1 MAKADKKV
9 TLSLLVGTDIDVA
22 AASSVAKKLS
32 NILQKSGVNTAF
44 SGKVVKD
51 LEALSAKA
59 EQLFK
64 YEFSDKNPKQLQYMK
79 KELDSFVNQMNSI
92 SDDINGAELVEALLP
107 QAIFETKI
115 REIEKEFKE
124 SKSRITSAHKKDK
137 SSPLYDKN
145 IAQMTVKAQSDI
157 QVKYEKEASAVEE
170 LNRKLKENVDILE
183 ARYSALSKEEKK
195 SDKGLTLEKNLQT
208 AKEGLEL
215 SKKEHDQLLSR
226 NREFGEFFKAF
237 STYKKEISAVTA
249 AKEKQVTLAKEE
261 RKIAES
267 KVTPAGKPVEL
278 ESATNEFGQF
288 KREVSETQASLES
301 HNKELGKTSES
312 AKYLGQQ
319 LARVTSATFLVAKGF
334 QGLRAAVNIVKDL
347 DKAMTGIAI
356 VTNQTRE
363 EVWAT
368 YESFKSLA
376 DSLSATTQEIADAA
390 LLYYQQGL
398 STAEVMEVVKSTTI
412 AAALAGIQFAEA
424 SDRMTAAIRGF
435 DLEMQDS
442 IRVTDSFSSLAAY
455 TAADFNELSYAMTKT
470 ASIAHVANMT
480 LENTAAF
487 LAKMI
492 ETTRE
497 APENIGT
504 AMKSIIARMAQ
515 INTNPLQ
522 ALEDGTDFN
531 KVQGS
536 LRTVGIE
543 LTDLQNKMR
552 PFDEVFLELGQ
563 KWEYIDRNTQSYIA
577 TTIAGNRQQSRFLAL
592 MSDFD
597 RTMEMVSISNNSAGE
612 SLQMFNTYVTGAEA
626 ASKRFKQSQIN
637 LANSFIKS
645 DFIITMT
652 QAMTDFVN
660 VLSKIGPAG
669 TLVAGTMGLMTI
681 AYLKTKLSVE
691 QLTGKQSALA
701 IFLGLTGKMD
711 REETK
716 KQISLRM
723 LDNKLRQ
730 EQIVLGQ
737 INNTLTQE
745 QIALGVTDTALTEQK
760 IANEM
765 LLNDTRE
772 LGIVKLVRGVK
783 AYIVSVKARS
793 VADLKETGNL
803 SLLNKVRTRSNA
815 ARVEAIALMKS
826 EIATQTALN
835 GARIAAG
842 ASLVATVALFAL
854 LGYTIYSVIN
864 HQKKYLEG
872 LKETIISSREQA
884 DAAKNENQNLKALI
898 KTYEELTEKISL
910 NEEEKDS
917 LLKTEEEL
925 LEIFPQLITGYDSEG
940 KALYDNDEL
949 MAKYNE
955 RLKENN
961 ALRRENLSLAL
972 NYEFVLAKSGD
983 YGDLFT
989 EEQEEAVKQ
998 AGKSGGVSRY
1008 LAAAP
1013 YISEAQPQGLVE
1025 SDVRLIQSH
1034 NDKKLKY
1041 LTDLTHSYSIEMG
1054 DAFVDGLE
1062 LQEDKST
1069 EAVKG
1074 YLSSITRSLIE
1085 EMREES
1091 GGMPGEF
1098 SRLMNNFEGEYTKI
1112 LAALGDMSKIKLSD
1126 EDSYL
1131 SFFTEQINELS
1142 YGSIAE
1148 IEGAKARINNA
1159 IEKGLASGVLDEFD
1173 PSIEYIEKYTEQK
1186 AEEAQAIYK
1195 EVSKYLD
1202 SIGQIYAR
1210 GVGASTLQGLKT
1222 VLEESS
1228 KEDLDAVKGVTAEL
1242 VKKIGSDKNLSQ
1254 NIEKAFSD
1262 GDVRTI
1268 QGLTAIKTALKETD
1282 LHSKTVDNL
1291 VYRLS
1296 KIDPVTFDSLSQEFD
1311 KIQNK
1316 ISKTS
1321 ELASEMLVGGLNAEQ
1336 IKELV
1341 TLYPELA
1348 NEIRSAAMGEG
1359 FEIDYG
1365 KVMEAQRALL
1375 QQQIV
1380 EAETALQIQASSAEE
1395 KFEQINQKMIAAG
1408 GKNYGWSEREKA
1420 LSYWMESIADPEA
1433 SKAIKG
1439 LTTDV
1444 ELFTGAIDEMAPSEA
1459 VIESL
1464 YRQFDK
1470 LGEVNLKAALNAFGD
1485 YEDKLET
1492 LKEAQKELSST
1503 GKMTVE
1509 TLGAIVDE
1517 GLLEYLDLSTGKLQI
1532 QEGARENLGN
1542 AIKSNIMLT
1551 YMEARMA
1558 SIIAAASSGKV
1569 ASLKA
1574 VEEGYDGITA
1584 AARMAIATQL
1594 AESNLTGKQKQ
1605 KARNLAE
1612 AEMKALYGSLNMN
1625 FGASSKSSGGGGGG
1639 GSKAEPVDIEPYYD
1653 FVQKLKKLKTELDKI
1668 EFLEELYEDDN
1679 MELLILTTK
1688 KIELLKEE
1696 QKVLHAANQA
1706 RRKDIQKDI
1715 AELRKYGITVDYVA
1729 ETNDLTISGLEALEG
1744 RTDKAAHAMIEL
1756 AKGIDTANDAN
1767 IEYSKQYMENLKKIK
1782 DATPTFEELFNR
1794 FKESEIDRLGW
1805 VQDDINFLRRKDEDI
1820 LKWTKKIEEV
1830 EEKILEKRA
1839 ESLEITE
1846 EEREIFIEKFGFME
1860 HDIELLN
1867 EAELSYVE
1875 INRQIIEQKKLL
1887 QDLNNEKNKAVYH
1900 EDMGWVWETD
1910 QDAITKAEEDMD
1922 KLEVD
1927 LMKASVDVYNSEID
1941 DKNKIYDDSVKTL
1954 QERMDD
1960 LRYEVDVTSR
1970 KIEFSYEDL
1979 IVHMHAYGLATKEN
1993 LEMVSKS
2000 YDKNQK
2006 AIQTSTGDLAKG
2018 LQTTVAKLVQRINE
2032 LAGTANFDF
2041 GADRV
2046 EYGPPGSKET
2056 NIGPTIHSTGSGYK
2070 SGDAKPG
2077 DYVAT
2082 AGGIYR
2088 VNDKGVGEK
2097 MPNLGGVNVNA
2108 SDSDWKSKVNE
2119 SAEELKK
2126 KLKFKEGGI
2135 VDYTGDAAVHGSK
2148 AKPEVVFNSTD
2159 AKKLYDLVHNTDSLI
2174 PKIANSFDFQNGVPT
2189 NNIYNFD
2196 QLVLPNVKDG
2206 ESFMSDL
2213 KRIRNIVSITGKN

>member
-79 KELDSFVNQMNSI
+79 KELDSFVSQMNSI

-157 QVKYEKEASAVEE
+157 KVKYEKEASAVEE

-226 NREFGEFFKAF
+226 NREFREFFRAF

-319 LARVTSATFLVAKGF
+319 LARVTSLTFLVAKGF

-347 DKAMTGIAI
+347 DEAMTGIAI

-363 EVWAT
+363 KVWGA
-368 YESFKSLA
+368 YDSFKALA

-398 STAEVMEVVKSTTI
+398 NTAEVMDVVKSTTI

-435 DLEMQDS
+435 DMEMSDS
-442 IRVTDSFSSLAAY
+442 IHATDTFSSLAAY

-470 ASIAHVANMT
+470 ASIAHTANMSF
-480 LENTAAF
+480 ENTTAF

-504 AMKSIIARMAQ
+504 AMKSIVARMAELKK
-515 INTNPLQ
+515 NPLQ
-522 ALEDGTDFN
+522 SLEDGTDFN
-531 KVQGS
+531 RVETALK
-536 LRTVGIE
+536 TVNIE
-543 LTDLQNKMR
+543 LRNSQSEMR
-552 PFDEVFLELGQ
+552 DFDEVFIELGQ
-563 KWEYIDRNTQSYIA
+563 KWELIDRNTQSYIA
-577 TTIAGNRQQSRFLAL
+577 TMIAGNRQQSRFLAL

-597 RTMEMVSISNNSAGE
+597 RTMDMVAMANNSAGE
-612 SLQMFNTYVTGAEA
+612 SMQMFNTYITGAQA
-626 ASKRFKQSQIN
+626 ASKRFKQSQID
-637 LANSFIKS
+637 LANSFVDS
-645 DFIITMT
+645 NFIITVTDSMT
-652 QAMTDFVN
+652 GFLK
-660 VLSKIGPAG
+660 VLSSIGPIGTSLVAVMSLLTASYIKNQLHTMTLAGSKSFLAIATGKNTFLTKAEIAATVEEQLANKAG
-669 TLVAGTMGLMTI
+669 TAEIVKKTLALQLEQSSLVKSITTIIKGIAARRALSLEAKKGIAAKLGNVAATTVETKALEANVVALNKERIAAKKDAVTQLSLLAARLAASAALLAGTAAAMGAI
-681 AYLKTKLSVE
+681 YLIYRLVT
-691 QLTGKQSALA
+691 A
-701 IFLGLTGKMD
+701 
-711 REETK
+711 RK
-716 KQISLRM
+716 K
-723 LDNKLRQ
+723 
-730 EQIVLGQ
+730 
-737 INNTLTQE
+737 
-745 QIALGVTDTALTEQK
+745 
-760 IANEM
+760 
-765 LLNDTRE
+765 
-772 LGIVKLVRGVK
+772 
-783 AYIVSVKARS
+783 YIES
-793 VADLKETGNL
+793 LKEEITLSNEKADAFKNENL
-803 SLLNKVRTRSNA
+803 SLES
-815 ARVEAIALMKS
+815 LMK
-826 EIATQTALN
+826 
-835 GARIAAG
+835 R
-842 ASLVATVALFAL
+842 
-854 LGYTIYSVIN
+854 YTDLS
-864 HQKKYLEG
+864 
-872 LKETIISSREQA
+872 
-884 DAAKNENQNLKALI
+884 
-898 KTYEELTEKISL
+898 EKISL
-910 NEEEKDS
+910 SQEEK
-917 LLKTEEEL
+917 EEL
-925 LEIFPQLITGYDSEG
+925 LQTEQELLEYFPDIITGYDTEG
-940 KALYDNDEL
+940 NAIADNTVLLETYTKRIKENTEAKRKNLENALQNELQL
-949 MAKYNE
+949 MA
-955 RLKENN
+955 
-961 ALRRENLSLAL
+961 A
-972 NYEFVLAKSGD
+972 GD
-983 YGDLFT
+983 WGDLFT
-989 EEQEEAVKQ
+989 EEENKKMQAAKAIRGAGYGASAGPSTVETFEFESKGVDKQLNEVEKRAKAYSRELGLTIVEELEIKDPKI
-998 AGKSGGVSRY
+998 KSKMNSYAIEVIDGFY
-1008 LAAAP
+1008 AAARDSAGDNP
-1013 YISEAQPQGLVE
+1013 EVLSSMIANMGPEVKRTVDAMYALADVE
-1025 SDVRLIQSH
+1025 LERGGNLFAFGAKQLTAMDSGSLAEIKQNGNKLRYAIQSAIAAGDVAADDPAVQ
-1034 NDKKLKY
+1034 NWLKIINEKIDKAEETLTEFENIGIDTKKIENAGTSTLSAFLKAY
-1041 LTDLTHSYSIEMG
+1041 QNSDTPSTFAALIGQIG
-1054 DAFVDGLE
+1054 DELNEGPE
-1062 LQEDKST
+1062 LQE
-1069 EAVKG
+1069 G
-1074 YLSSITRSLIE
+1074 
-1085 EMREES
+1085 
-1091 GGMPGEF
+1091 
-1098 SRLMNNFEGEYTKI
+1098 
-1112 LAALGDMSKIKLSD
+1112 
-1126 EDSYL
+1126 
-1131 SFFTEQINELS
+1131 
-1142 YGSIAE
+1142 
-1148 IEGAKARINNA
+1148 
-1159 IEKGLASGVLDEFD
+1159 
-1173 PSIEYIEKYTEQK
+1173 
-1186 AEEAQAIYK
+1186 
-1195 EVSKYLD
+1195 
-1202 SIGQIYAR
+1202 
-1210 GVGASTLQGLKT
+1210 
-1222 VLEESS
+1222 
-1228 KEDLDAVKGVTAEL
+1228 
-1242 VKKIGSDKNLSQ
+1242 
-1254 NIEKAFSD
+1254 IEKAFAEND
-1262 GDVRTI
+1262 TRTI
-1268 QGLTAIKTALKETD
+1268 EGLANIKKSLEGLGLSNET
-1282 LHSKTVDNL
+1282 LEFLIDNL
-1291 VYRLS
+1291 GELEGLDFSSVIS
-1296 KIDPVTFDSLSQEFD
+1296 HFD
-1311 KIQNK
+1311 KVQNK
-1316 ISKTS
+1316 IEKTAELS
-1321 ELASEMLVGGLNAEQ
+1321 EKMITEGGLNSEE
-1336 IKELV
+1336 INEL
-1341 TLYPELA
+1341 TILFPEL
-1348 NEIRSAAMGEG
+1348 EIESTGNG
-1359 FEIDYG
+1359 FAVDTIELFD
-1365 KVMEAQRALL
+1365 AQKAYL
-1375 QQQIV
+1375 QQSAY
-1380 EAETALQIQASSAEE
+1380 EMETLQGIQLT
-1395 KFEQINQKMIAAG
+1395 KTQDYIRKINDT
-1408 GKNYGWSEREKA
+1408 YGSKIPTDNLEKA
-1420 LSYWMESIADPEA
+1420 KIAYLELMEGTDDPELLTELEILHSQVKDTEA
-1433 SKAIKG
+1433 SQEVFEEFKKG
-1439 LTTDV
+1439 
-1444 ELFTGAIDEMAPSEA
+1444 IDDFA
-1459 VIESL
+1459 
-1464 YRQFDK
+1464 K
-1470 LGEVNLKAALNAFGD
+1470 TNLKNTINSFEKLTEKIEILN
-1485 YEDKLET
+1485 K
-1492 LKEAQKELSST
+1492 AQSELNGSNSL
-1503 GKMTVE
+1503 TVE
-1509 TLGAIVDE
+1509 TLEALIDNDLLQYLE
-1517 GLLEYLDLSTGKLQI
+1517 LTEDGLRLA
-1532 QEGARENLGN
+1532 EGATEALNEATLLN
-1542 AIKSNIMLT
+1542 IKLELFRAMNEELMQQAMDGTIETSKNVVT
-1551 YMEARMA
+1551 QNEKE
-1558 SIIAAASSGKV
+1558 AASW
-1569 ASLKA
+1569 ATLTNEIIKA
-1574 VEEGYDGITA
+1574 TA
-1584 AARMAIATQL
+1584 AEIEHKNGPGSADAYLEEAKKKAAGL
-1594 AESNLTGKQKQ
+1594 AKIT
-1605 KARNLAE
+1605 
-1612 AEMKALYGSLNMN
+1612 
-1625 FGASSKSSGGGGGG
+1625 FSSFGGGGGG
-1639 GSKAEPVDIEPYYD
+1639 GGRSGSGGSGSKQKIEIDPYYRYVD
-1653 FVQKLKKLKTELDKI
+1653 ALQAIEKELGVII
-1668 EFLEELYEDDN
+1668 ELEEKFEDDQV
-1679 MELLILTTK
+1679 MLARLAMQ
-1688 KIELLKEE
+1688 KIQVL
-1696 QKVLHAANQA
+1696 QKQQRALHAANEA
-1706 RRKDIQKDI
+1706 RRVDIRSNIEQ
-1715 AELRKYGITVDYVA
+1715 LRAFGLEVEYHAD
-1729 ETNDLTISGLEALEG
+1729 TNDLMISNLEMLEG
-1744 RTDKAAHAMIEL
+1744 RSDAAAEAIYKLVGATKEL
-1756 AKGIDTANDAN
+1756 NDTNEEGSVKYRGINK
-1767 IEYSKQYMENLKKIK
+1767 EIK

-1820 LKWTKKIEEV
+1820 LKWTEKIEEV

-1839 ESLEITE
+1839 KSLEITE

-1875 INRQIIEQKKLL
+1875 INRQIVEQKKLL

-1922 KLEVD
+1922 KLEID

-1941 DKNKIYDDSVKTL
+1941 DKNKIYDDSVETL

-1979 IVHMHAYGLATKEN
+1979 VVHMHAYGLATKEN

-2000 YDKNQK
+2000 YDKNKK
-2006 AIQTSTGDLAKG
+2006 AIQTSTDDLAKG
-2018 LQTTVAKLVQRINE
+2018 LQTTVEKLVQRINE

-2041 GADRV
+2041 GGGNV
-2046 EYGPPGSKET
+2046 QYGPPGSKET

-2097 MPNLGGVNVNA
+2097 IPNLGGVNVNA

-2119 SAEELKK
+2119 SADELRK

-2148 AKPEVVFNSTD
+2148 TKPEVVFNSTD